1 MIFCI
6 LSGISVSRMWPQRKK
21 EYTVDDKILEIE
33 ERIAS
38 DDFVRCHTSFLVNFF
53 LCEGMYEEENAAG
66 ERENCGYQQELLEKD
81 GRGVCGM
88 GEEVGEVETE

>member
-1 MIFCI
+1 M
-6 LSGISVSRMWPQRKK
+6 
-21 EYTVDDKILEIE
+21 
-33 ERIAS
+33 
-38 DDFVRCHTSFLVNFF
+38 H
-53 LCEGMYEEENAAG
+53 EEENAAG